1 MSTRTRRVSVAAAA
15 TLALS
20 ASVVPGAAADE
31 EHAPDAP
38 TGLTVNS
45 REHPRGVEGDPF
57 FAWLPQDE
65 DLDEVQTA
73 YRIEVRE
80 AGADEAVWDSGKVA
94 SAEQAFVGY
103 DGPDLAP
110 GTTYEWSVRT
120 WDRTDQA
127 SPLATGAFDT
137 GLPDEAW
144 APAQWIRRA
153 PGGPGPMSVTAG
165 RARVTGGDVTL
176 ARTGRDWTD
185 YTYEV
190 TVRPTTR
197 GAGVMF
203 RSPDR
208 RNGYMWQLTAG
219 SGLRPHVL
227 VDGSFTALATVPLTV
242 ANGQDYRL
250 RIEVEGSLIRTFVDD
265 VLVDERTDTR
275 FAAGTVGFREASNEV
290 GEFDDVR
297 VEAPDGTTLLTDD
310 FSGTLDAWENVSTA
324 RQPDEWT
331 LARTEVDLAS
341 ADVVRA
347 RAYVAGSHTYELWI
361 DGERADRGQSFAYP
375 GEHYYQTTDVTDLL
389 DGRDTVAVGALLHWY
404 GSGQGRPAVEPGLLV
419 RIEVEYADGTEQVV
433 VSDGSWKVA
442 EGPYLQAGRR
452 NGEGEWIEHLDA
464 TRVIEG
470 WETTGFDD
478 AGWDDAVV
486 IGTHPTAPFTALTG
500 QLTRMEET
508 EVPAAELLVADDG
521 TVVAD
526 FGVVIPARPVVQ
538 FDEGVEGRVVPMR
551 ASYELADNGR
561 VSTSGVATQGTTM
574 TFPYTQVDGA
584 QEFRAFT
591 HLGFRYL
598 EIPDAG
604 EDIALEDVS
613 AVVVHTEMPEREH
626 ATFAS
631 SDETLDEVWDL
642 MVRSAL
648 YSVQEAFVDTP
659 TREKGQFLGDFV
671 DISYATMGAFG
682 ERAHTQ
688 QGIREFLNS
697 ADRFWSSGAD
707 LGRYNA
713 VYPNGDGK
721 RDIPDY
727 ALMFVDGVW
736 RYYTETGD
744 RALLAEAYPYMRQT
758 ADYVL
763 RHIPAEGP
771 TAGLVTQLT
780 GGSGAYQYGI
790 VDWPEHGRFGYDMA
804 AAARTTINA
813 QGVDVLRDVARM
825 AEALGETEEAAG
837 YGAAGDALAATMNER
852 LRRLDGVYVDGL
864 AADGRQSTHAGQH
877 STSYAIAHGVAPAE
891 DLPALAEHI
900 AGMGMR
906 QGPMTAHWLLQALSD
921 AGDDDAVL
929 ARLTDAEDYG
939 WANILA
945 QGGTFTWESWELS
958 GSANSASHGWGAQ
971 ALVDVQQTLL
981 GVRTAAPGAA
991 VVDIVP
997 PDSAL
1002 EHAAGTVPTQ
1012 RGPVGVDWERR
1023 EGGMRLTV
1031 DIPVNVTA
1039 RVAIPVSG
1047 DETYGPVDRPG
1058 VRSLG
1063 VEDGRALF
1071 EVGSGVTTFDVVD
1084 GTVLTVE
1091 ADTRCVVGRVVQT
1104 VRVANATDE
1113 PVDVVVA
1120 GAYGA
1125 RTVTVA
1131 PERSTSVAFSS
1142 RLGSVPAGEVTATTG
1157 TGETATAVTAPHAA
1171 RACG

>member
-1 MSTRTRRVSVAAAA
+1 MTTMTRRLGVAAVG
-15 TLALS
+15 ALVLG
-20 ASVVPGAAADE
+20 ASVVPGAAADAG
-31 EHAPDAP
+31 HAPDAP

-73 YRIEVRE
+73 YRLEVRE
-80 AGADEAVWDSGKVA
+80 AGTEAVVWDSGKVA
-94 SAEQAFVGY
+94 SSEQAFVGY

-110 GTTYEWSVRT
+110 GTSFEWSVRT
-120 WDRTDQA
+120 WDRTDQV
-127 SPLATGAFDT
+127 SPPATGAFDT

-144 APAQWIRRA
+144 APAQWIQRA
-153 PGGPGPMSVTAG
+153 PGGPGPMALADG
-165 RARVTGGDVTL
+165 RVRVTGGDVTL
-176 ARTGRDWTD
+176 AGTGRDWAD

-197 GAGVMF
+197 GAGVVF

-208 RNGYMWQLTAG
+208 RNGYMWQLSAG
-219 SGLRPHVL
+219 TGLSPHVL
-227 VDGSFTALATVPLTV
+227 VDGAFTRLATVPLTV
-242 ANGQDYRL
+242 VNGQDYRL
-250 RIEVEGSLIRTFVDD
+250 RIELAGPLIRTFVDGT
-265 VLVDERTDTR
+265 LVDERTDTR

-290 GEFDDVR
+290 GQFDDVR
-297 VEAPDGTTLLTDD
+297 VTAPDGAVLLADD
-310 FSGTLDAWENVSTA
+310 FSGTLAAWENVTTT
-324 RQPDEWT
+324 RQLDEWT
-331 LARTEVDLAS
+331 LARTDVELAS

-375 GEHYYQTTDVTDLL
+375 GEHYYQTTDVTELL
-389 DGRDTVAVGALLHWY
+389 DGRGRVAVGAVLHWY
-404 GSGQGRPAVEPGLLV
+404 GSGQGRPAVQPGLLV
-419 RIEVEYADGTEQVV
+419 RIEVEYADGSEQVI
-433 VSDGSWKVA
+433 VSDGTWKVT

-452 NGEGEWIEHLDA
+452 NGEGELIEHLDA

-470 WETTGFDD
+470 WQSTGFDD
-478 AGWDDAVV
+478 SAWGDAVV
-486 IGTHPTAPFTALTG
+486 LGTHPTAPFTALTG

-508 EVPAAELLVADDG
+508 EVPAVELLVADDG

-526 FGVVIPARPVVQ
+526 FGVVIPARPVVR
-538 FDEGVEGRVVPMR
+538 FDEGVAGRVVTMR
-551 ASYELADNGR
+551 ASYELAEDGR

-574 TFPYTQVDGA
+574 TFPYTQVDGP

-598 EIPDAG
+598 ELPGVG

-613 AVVVHTEMPEREH
+613 AVVVHTELPEREH

-642 MVRSAL
+642 MVRSAR

-671 DISYATMGAFG
+671 AISYATMGVFG

-688 QGIREFLNS
+688 QAIAEFLNS
-697 ADRFWSSGAD
+697 ADRFWNSGED

-736 RYYTETGD
+736 RYYSETGD
-744 RALLAEAYPYMRQT
+744 RALLARAYPYMRQT

-771 TAGLVTQLT
+771 TAGLVTRLT
-780 GGSGAYQYGI
+780 GGSGSYQYGI

-825 AEALGETEEAAG
+825 AQALGEAEDATS
-837 YGAAGDALAATMNER
+837 YGAAGDALAVTMNER
-852 LRRLDGVYVDGL
+852 LRRADGVYIDGL
-864 AADGRQSTHAGQH
+864 YADGTPSTHAGQH
-877 STSYAIAHGVAPAE
+877 STSYAIAHGVAPEE
-891 DLPALAEHI
+891 DYPALAAHL

-929 ARLTDAEDYG
+929 ERLTDAQDYG

-971 ALVDVQQTLL
+971 AVVDVQQTLL

-1012 RGPVGVDWERR
+1012 RGPVGVDWERHER
-1023 EGGMRLTV
+1023 GMRLTV
-1031 DIPVNVTA
+1031 DVPVNVTA
-1039 RVAIPVSG
+1039 RVAIPVTG
-1047 DETYGPVDRPG
+1047 DETYAPVDRPG
-1058 VRSLG
+1058 VRPLG

-1084 GTVLTVE
+1084 DPVLTVE
-1091 ADTRCVVGRVVQT
+1091 ADTRCVAGKVVQT
-1104 VRVANATDE
+1104 VRVGNVSDE
-1113 PVDVVVA
+1113 PVEVVVA
-1120 GAYGA
+1120 GDYGT
-1125 RTVTVA
+1125 RTLTVA
-1131 PERSTSVAFSS
+1131 PERAAAVAFST
-1142 RLGSVPAGEVTATTG
+1142 RLGAVPAGEVTAR
-1157 TGETATAVTAPHAA
+1157 TASGDAAVGAAHAA
-1171 RACG
+1171 RACR